1 MHTLYELDFKKI
13 AKGCEENWFG
23 STNLSNGTAPKD
35 IFIDETEPFH
45 LVQILFR
52 LKEQQWNRDHWTL
65 FTKKDILDILEED
78 TIKDAY
84 IENSSYFGPAFV
96 EEFPHQTNIF
106 VTHYCNVVGE
116 Y

>member
-1 MHTLYELDFKKI
+1 MNCLYELDFKKI

-23 STNLSNGTAPKD
+23 SIDLSRGTAPKD
-35 IFIDETEPFH
+35 IHIDQEEPLH

-52 LKEQQWNRDHWTL
+52 LKEQQWNHDRWTL
-65 FTKKDILDILEED
+65 FTKRDILNILED
-78 TIKDAY
+78 DDVKDAY
-84 IENSSYFGPAFV
+84 IKDLNYFGPSFV

-106 VTHYCNVVGE
+106 VANYCNVVGE